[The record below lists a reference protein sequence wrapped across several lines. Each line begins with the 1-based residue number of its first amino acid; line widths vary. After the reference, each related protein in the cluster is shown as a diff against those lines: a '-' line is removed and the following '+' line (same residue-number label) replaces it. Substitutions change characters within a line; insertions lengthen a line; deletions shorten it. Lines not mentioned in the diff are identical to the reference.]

1 LCLRASATVPRR
13 TDGEDSSATPT
24 PGSIGPLRA
33 ARTEFEVRYI
43 TEALRQN
50 DHNVSRT
57 ARVLGLSR
65 VMLQRKMKE
74 YGLRRK

>member
-1 LCLRASATVPRR
+1 
-13 TDGEDSSATPT
+13 
-24 PGSIGPLRA
+24 
-33 ARTEFEVRYI
+33 VRYI